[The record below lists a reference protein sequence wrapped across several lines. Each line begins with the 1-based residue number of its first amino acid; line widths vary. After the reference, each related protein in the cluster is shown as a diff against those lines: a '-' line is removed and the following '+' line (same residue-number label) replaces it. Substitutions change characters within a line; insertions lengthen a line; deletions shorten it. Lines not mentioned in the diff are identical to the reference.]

1 MSTNGDSVTPS
12 MLDAAIVAY
21 VGKGRVKI
29 PTADPD
35 AVRAVDPVNA
45 EALLSAVQA
54 TLRASDRIEF
64 AEVQPFDDGL
74 RQRLYRRLREI
85 LPALSTEAIEAL
97 GWRWGYLNL
106 R

>member
-1 MSTNGDSVTPS
+1 MSTNAESVPQTEV
-12 MLDAAIVAY
+12 DAAIVAY

-35 AVRAVDPVNA
+35 AVRSLDPA
-45 EALLSAVQA
+45 HADALLQYVKAA
-54 TLRASDRIEF
+54 LLTSDRIEF
-64 AEVQPFDDGL
+64 EEVAPFDDGL
-74 RQRLYRRLREI
+74 RQRLYQRLREL
-85 LPALSTEAIEAL
+85 LPQLGTEAIEAL